1 MTETDDKKPL
11 NFHQME
17 LDDRILKGIA
27 KLGWL
32 CPTLIQEKAIPL
44 LLEGKDVL
52 VRARTGSG
60 KTAAF
65 SIPVIQQILARKVEA
80 KEQKTTVIVL
90 APSRDLCLQTAK
102 VIEALTI
109 KCGRLVR
116 CVDLSAKV
124 DKAALKHMLAERP
137 DVVVSTPAKLLA
149 QLQEGTL
156 NVKDS
161 LKTLIVDEADL
172 MFSFGFESDLK
183 TVLDF
188 MPSVHQSV
196 LASATLEKDVLELKK
211 IILHNPVILKL
222 EEPEIAPASQLAH
235 YHILAEEVDKA
246 AVLYTL
252 VKLQLVKGKSIIFV
266 DSIDRCYK
274 LKLFLEQFC
283 IRSCVLNSELP
294 AKIRCHTVSQFNQG
308 LYDII
313 VASDELHVLDPAVK
327 EKKGQNKKKMLK
339 QIAKQ
344 KESEAGVARGID
356 FQFVSNV
363 INFDFPKDINS
374 YIHRAGRT
382 ARGNNTG
389 SVLSFVS
396 VAEKDMMDT
405 VEDHL
410 KTGYEQSETVMKSYQ
425 FKMEE
430 VEPFRYRARDAWRA
444 VTKMSIREARIKE
457 IKTEMFNSEK
467 LKSFFEENPR
477 DLQALRHDRTLHT
490 VKIQD
495 HLGDVPEYIVP
506 DSLKHVTALTT
517 KRKKGYVPRKRPASS
532 DKANNPLMVEGID
545 YGKQKRV

>member
-1 MTETDDKKPL
+1 MAESEEKKTL

-65 SIPVIQQILARKVEA
+65 SIPIIQKILTRKQDAR
-80 KEQKTTVIVL
+80 EQQTTVAIL
-90 APSRDLCLQTAK
+90 APSKDLCHQIAK
-102 VIEALTI
+102 VIEDLTI

-116 CVDLSAKV
+116 CVDLSTKL

-137 DVVVSTPAKLLA
+137 DIVVSTPAKLVA
-149 QLQEGTL
+149 QLQEANLSVKESLQTL
-156 NVKDS
+156 V
-161 LKTLIVDEADL
+161 IDEADL
-172 MFSFGFESDLK
+172 MFSFGFENDLK
-183 TVLDF
+183 AVLDF
-188 MPSVHQSV
+188 LPSVHQSI

-222 EEPEIAPASQLAH
+222 EEPEIAPAAQLAH
-235 YHILAEEVDKA
+235 YHILAEELDKA
-246 AVLYTL
+246 SVLYTL
-252 VKLQLVKGKSIIFV
+252 FKLQLIKGKSIIFV
-266 DSIDRCYK
+266 NSIDRCYR
-274 LKLFLEQFC
+274 LKLFLEQFS
-283 IRSCVLNSELP
+283 IRSCILNSELP
-294 AKIRCHTVSQFNQG
+294 AKIRCHTVNQFNQG

-313 VASDELHVLDPAVK
+313 IASDELHVLDPSVN
-327 EKKGQNKKKMLK
+327 EKASQKKKLLK
-339 QIAKQ
+339 KITRQV
-344 KESEAGVARGID
+344 ESEAGVARGID

-363 INFDFPKDINS
+363 LNFDFPKDINS

-389 SVLSFVS
+389 SVLSFVC
-396 VAEKDMMDT
+396 VEEKDMMDS

-410 KTGYEQSETVMKSYQ
+410 KTGYGEEEQVLKNYQ

-444 VTKMSIREARIKE
+444 VTKLSIREARIKE

-477 DLQALRHDRTLHT
+477 DLHALRHDRTLHT
-490 VKIQD
+490 VKIQE

-506 DSLKHVTALTT
+506 DSLKHVTGITT
-517 KRKKGYVPRKRPASS
+517 RRKKSYVPKKRKLD
-532 DKANNPLMVEGID
+532 DKASNPLMVEGID
-545 YGKQKRV
+545 YGKQRRV

>member
-1 MTETDDKKPL
+1 MGDKDEKKSL

-65 SIPVIQQILARKVEA
+65 SIPVIQKILNYKQDA
-80 KEQKTTVIVL
+80 KEQQTTVVIL
-90 APSRDLCLQTAK
+90 APSKDLCHQIAK
-102 VIEALTI
+102 VIEDLTI

-116 CVDLSAKV
+116 CVDLSTKV
-124 DKAALKHMLAERP
+124 DKVALKHILAERP
-137 DVVVSTPAKLLA
+137 DIVVSTPAKLVA
-149 QLQEGTL
+149 QLQEG
-156 NVKDS
+156 NISVKDS
-161 LKTLIVDEADL
+161 LQTLVVDEADL
-172 MFSFGFESDLK
+172 MFTFGFENDLK
-183 TVLDF
+183 TVLDYF
-188 MPSVHQSV
+188 PSVHQSI
-196 LASATLEKDVLELKK
+196 LASATLEKDVMELKK

-222 EEPEIAPASQLAH
+222 EEPEMAPASQLAH
-235 YHILAEEVDKA
+235 YHILAEEIEKA

-252 VKLQLVKGKSIIFV
+252 FKLQLVKGKSIIFV
-266 DSIDRCYK
+266 NSIDRCYR
-274 LKLFLEQFC
+274 LKLFLEQFS
-283 IRSCVLNSELP
+283 IRSCILNSELP
-294 AKIRCHTVSQFNQG
+294 AKIRCHTVNQFNQG

-313 VASDELHVLDPAVK
+313 IASDELHVLDPSVN
-327 EKKGQNKKKMLK
+327 EKKGQKKKMIK

-344 KESEAGVARGID
+344 VESEAGVSRGID

-363 INFDFPKDINS
+363 INFDFPKDVNA

-389 SVLSFVS
+389 SVLSLVS
-396 VAEKDMMDT
+396 IEEKEAMEA

-410 KTGYEQSETVMKSYQ
+410 RPGYEEGDQVLKSYH

-444 VTKMSIREARIKE
+444 VTKFSIREARIKE

-490 VKIQD
+490 VKVQE

-506 DSLKHVTALTT
+506 DSLKHVTGIATRRKKAYVPK
-517 KRKKGYVPRKRPASS
+517 KRKS
-532 DKANNPLMVEGID
+532 DHKADNPLMVEGID
-545 YGKQKRV
+545 YGKQRRV